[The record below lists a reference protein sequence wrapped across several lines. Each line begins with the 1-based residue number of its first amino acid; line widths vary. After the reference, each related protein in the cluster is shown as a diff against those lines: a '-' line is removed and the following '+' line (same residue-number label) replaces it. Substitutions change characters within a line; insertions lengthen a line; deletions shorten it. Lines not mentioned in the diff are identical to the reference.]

1 MTTIYVIKIFLVT
14 TLCEVAQLCP
24 TLCDPMDCSLLGSSV
39 HGIFQARVL
48 EWVAISFS
56 RRSSQPR
63 DWTPVSLFIGQTLYC
78 LSHQGSL
85 RSFAICMTTLDHSN
99 HISKKKKLC
108 ENNSVTLKLS
118 LPLGSSVQSLSRVWL
133 FATLCTA
140 ERQASLSIPNSRSPP
155 KPMSIQSVM
164 LSNHLILCHPLFSC
178 PQSFLA
184 SGSFQESQLFTSGG

>member
-24 TLCDPMDCSLLGSSV
+24 TLCDPMDCSLLCSSV

-99 HISKKKKLC
+99 HISKKKKNYVKIILLPLNWVC
-108 ENNSVTLKLS
+108 LLVVQFSHSVVSDSLRPCALQHARPPCPSPTPGVHPNPCLSSQWCYPTISSSVIPSSPALS
-118 LPLGSSVQSLSRVWL
+118 LS
-133 FATLCTA
+133 
-140 ERQASLSIPNSRSPP
+140 
-155 KPMSIQSVM
+155 
-164 LSNHLILCHPLFSC
+164 
-178 PQSFLA
+178 
-184 SGSFQESQLFTSGG
+184 